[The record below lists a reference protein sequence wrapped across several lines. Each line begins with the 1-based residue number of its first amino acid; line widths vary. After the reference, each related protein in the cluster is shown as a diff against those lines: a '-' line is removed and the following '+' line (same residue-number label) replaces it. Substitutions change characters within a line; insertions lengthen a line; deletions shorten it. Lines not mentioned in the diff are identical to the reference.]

1 MLREDETV
9 RQLGMPSAHAP
20 GLGDARLKLAR
31 PICGIFELFS
41 TPEQIPAL

>member
-9 RQLGMPSAHAP
+9 RQLGMPSAQGL
-20 GLGDARLKLAR
+20 GLGDARLKLPR
-31 PICGIFELFS
+31 QICGIFELFS